1 MQSAGP
7 TRGHGSRPVP
17 PAMGQ
22 QGEGP
27 HAAPLQRA
35 RCGCH
40 PAGANPELAGVKA
53 LVGSAPGRDSKVE
66 RENSAHH
73 EGDHADC
80 AQGLGRGSTWVPAS
94 ALHHYGGR
102 QAGAGAALESKYN
115 LQLDASGMVTAFSR
129 KSSNMSRDR
138 SKCRRSLAPISWPE
152 VALTRSAALPQAGM
166 WGAKRVCRE
175 PICLVC
181 SLRDSTVYE
190 DRDLSGCFR
199 SWSCSTRM
207 PRRPRSCPVSYT
219 HLTLPTKA

>member
-35 RCGCH
+35 RCCCH

-53 LVGSAPGRDSKVE
+53 LVGSTRGRDSKVE
-66 RENSAHH
+66 GENPARQGRHL
-73 EGDHADC
+73 ADC
-80 AQGLGRGSTWVPAS
+80 AEGLGHGSTFVRAS
-94 ALHHYGGR
+94 ALHHYSGR

-129 KSSNMSRDR
+129 KSSNMSSDC
-138 SKCRRSLAPISWPE
+138 SQCRRCRAPISWPE

-166 WGAKRVCRE
+166 WGAKRICCE
-175 PICLVC
+175 PN
-181 SLRDSTVYE
+181 
-190 DRDLSGCFR
+190 CF
-199 SWSCSTRM
+199 
-207 PRRPRSCPVSYT
+207 VS
-219 HLTLPTKA
+219 